1 MMKARALPPI
11 GNSWFD
17 WKFVIWNSLVALTD
31 WVLTLKKT
39 WFTCTKQEDNLT
51 VTEIG
56 DVVLL
61 PLHDFLALN
70 EEETFDLFNINSK
83 NHMWSCAWSVFTRV
97 PRLVKDHRL
106 IAPHDPKWKKKSLGK
121 VLERPLQKKQSRNKY
136 GWTSLF
142 CLGGDDFQS
151 RIWNL
156 CIEYFHTKAQK
167 FQKVYWATKLNRM
180 RRQGAVELDVGNNFA
195 SREIHC
201 AVVLK
206 REQGRF

>member
-1 MMKARALPPI
+1 MEQFGSPNRLSVNTEEDMIHMYKTGGQSDRYRDRWCCAVASTWLPCAERRGDI
-11 GNSWFD
+11 WFIQHQL
-17 WKFVIWNSLVALTD
+17 KEPYVILCMLCFHPCSSSGKRLS
-31 WVLTLKKT
+31 
-39 WFTCTKQEDNLT
+39 
-51 VTEIG
+51 
-56 DVVLL
+56 
-61 PLHDFLALN
+61 
-70 EEETFDLFNINSK
+70 FDCS
-83 NHMWSCAWSVFTRV
+83 TR
-97 PRLVKDHRL
+97 
-106 IAPHDPKWKKKSLGK
+106 PKMEKKSLGK

-156 CIEYFHTKAQK
+156 CIKYFHTKAQK
-167 FQKVYWATKLNRM
+167 LQKVYWATKLNRM

-206 REQGRF
+206 REQGRL